1 MEQYK
6 RNVMKGYFK
15 AGDAIPSVRKL
26 ALELGVTPGTVAKA
40 YQELERQKVIET
52 VRGKGTFIA
61 GGGQQFDNDRVG
73 RIEGSMSSDVL
84 ELKMMGVSKQ
94 DVVAMVARL
103 YEEL

>member
-6 RNVMKGYFK
+6 RNVMKGYLK
-15 AGDAIPSVRKL
+15 TGDAIPSVRKL

-40 YQELERQKVIET
+40 YQELERQRIIET

-61 GGGQQFDNDRVG
+61 GEVQQMDDERVG
-73 RIEGSMSSDVL
+73 QLEKTMSSDIL
-84 ELKMMGVSKQ
+84 ELKMMGMSKQ
-94 DVVAMVARL
+94 DVVTMVARI